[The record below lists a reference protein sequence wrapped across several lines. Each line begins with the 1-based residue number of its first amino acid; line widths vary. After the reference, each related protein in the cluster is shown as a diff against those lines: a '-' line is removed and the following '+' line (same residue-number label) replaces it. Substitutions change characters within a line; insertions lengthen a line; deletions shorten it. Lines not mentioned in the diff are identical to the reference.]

1 MNRCKGCGETL
12 QYDNP
17 NKIGYAVKGS
27 DICKRCFDLTH
38 YNKNVELNNYIDNDK
53 LLENINKKRVF
64 TIFLCDILSLSN
76 ETFKIYD
83 SINNDKVFVLT
94 KVDILP
100 KNIKYESI
108 IRNIENSFGIKP
120 LIFSYKSAMLKNN
133 LLSLIEKHRNV
144 LITGIVSSGKST
156 LINTLFDENIT
167 VSHFRNTTLDFIEI
181 NKDGLTII
189 DSPGFDTKVVTQR
202 SKNLLKEKIVNLKK
216 GFEVL
221 IDNVSLYSDEDVNIC
236 IFMPNLTV
244 KTYKNKDS
252 YKMVKINNNTDLV
265 FDNFFIYFKKGATIY
280 LNNDS
285 FNLRESIIG
294 KKYE

>member
-1 MNRCKGCGETL
+1 MNKCIGCGKAL
-12 QYDNP
+12 QYEDI

-38 YNKNVELNNYIDNDK
+38 YNKNIELNNYIDNNK
-53 LLENINKKRVF
+53 LLENINKKKIF

-76 ETFKIYD
+76 ETIRIYEN
-83 SINNDKVFVLT
+83 IQNDKVFVLT

-108 IRNIENSFGIKP
+108 IRNIENSFKIKP
-120 LIFSYKSAMLKNN
+120 LIFSYKNTKLKNN
-133 LLSLIEKHRNV
+133 LFSLIEKHKKV

-167 VSHFRNTTLDFIEI
+167 VSHYRNTTLDFIEI
-181 NKDGLTII
+181 NKDNLTII
-189 DSPGFDTKVVTQR
+189 DSPGFDTKVITER
-202 SKNLLKEKIVNLKK
+202 SKNVLKEKIINLKK
-216 GFEVL
+216 GFEL
-221 IDNVSLYSDEDVNIC
+221 TIDNISLYSDDDINIC

-244 KTYKNKDS
+244 KTYKNKDK

>member
-1 MNRCKGCGETL
+1 MNKCIGCGKAL
-12 QYDNP
+12 QYEDI

-27 DICKRCFDLTH
+27 DICKRCFDLTN
-38 YNKNVELNNYIDNDK
+38 YNKNIELNNYIDNNK
-53 LLENINKKRVF
+53 LLENINKKKIF

-76 ETFKIYD
+76 ETIKIYEN
-83 SINNDKVFVLT
+83 IQNDKVFVLT

-108 IRNIENSFGIKP
+108 IRNIENSFKIKP
-120 LIFSYKSAMLKNN
+120 LIFSYKNTKLKNN
-133 LLSLIEKHRNV
+133 LFSLIEKHKKV

-167 VSHFRNTTLDFIEI
+167 VSHYRNTTLDFIEI
-181 NKDGLTII
+181 NKDNLTII
-189 DSPGFDTKVVTQR
+189 DSPGFDTKVITER
-202 SKNLLKEKIVNLKK
+202 SKNILKEKIINLKK
-216 GFEVL
+216 GFEL
-221 IDNVSLYSDEDVNIC
+221 TIDNISLYSDDDINIC

-244 KTYKNKDS
+244 KTYKNKDK

>member
-1 MNRCKGCGETL
+1 MNKCIGCGKAL
-12 QYDNP
+12 QYEDI

-38 YNKNVELNNYIDNDK
+38 YNKNIELNNYIDNNK
-53 LLENINKKRVF
+53 LLEKINKKKIF

-76 ETFKIYD
+76 ETIKIYEN
-83 SINNDKVFVLT
+83 IQNDKVFVLT

-108 IRNIENSFGIKP
+108 IRNIENSFKIKP
-120 LIFSYKSAMLKNN
+120 LIFSYKNTKLKNN
-133 LLSLIEKHRNV
+133 LFSLIEKHKKV

-167 VSHFRNTTLDFIEI
+167 VSHYRNTTLDFIEI
-181 NKDGLTII
+181 NKDNLTII
-189 DSPGFDTKVVTQR
+189 DSPGFDTKVITER
-202 SKNLLKEKIVNLKK
+202 SKNVLKEKIINLKK
-216 GFEVL
+216 GFEL
-221 IDNVSLYSDEDVNIC
+221 TIDNISLYSDDDINIC
-236 IFMPNLTV
+236 IFMPNLMV
-244 KTYKNKDS
+244 KTYKNKDK

>member
-1 MNRCKGCGETL
+1 MNKCIGCGKAL
-12 QYDNP
+12 QYEDI

-38 YNKNVELNNYIDNDK
+38 YNKNIELNNYIDNNK
-53 LLENINKKRVF
+53 LLENINKKKIF

-76 ETFKIYD
+76 ETIKIYEN
-83 SINNDKVFVLT
+83 IQNDKVFVLT

-108 IRNIENSFGIKP
+108 IRNIENSFKIKP
-120 LIFSYKSAMLKNN
+120 LIFSCKNTKLKNN
-133 LLSLIEKHRNV
+133 LFSLIEKHKKV

-167 VSHFRNTTLDFIEI
+167 VSHYRNTTLDFIEI
-181 NKDGLTII
+181 NKDNLTII
-189 DSPGFDTKVVTQR
+189 DSPGFDTKVITER
-202 SKNLLKEKIVNLKK
+202 SKNILKEKIINLKK
-216 GFEVL
+216 GFEL
-221 IDNVSLYSDEDVNIC
+221 TIDNISLYSDDDINIC
-236 IFMPNLTV
+236 IFMPNLMV
-244 KTYKNKDS
+244 KTYKNKDK

>member
-1 MNRCKGCGETL
+1 MNKCIGCGETL
-12 QYDNP
+12 QYEDI

-27 DICKRCFDLTH
+27 DICKRCFDLNH
-38 YNKNVELNNYIDNDK
+38 YNKNIELNNYIDNNK
-53 LLENINKKRVF
+53 LLENINKKKIF

-76 ETFKIYD
+76 ETIKIYEN
-83 SINNDKVFVLT
+83 IQNDKVFVLT

-108 IRNIENSFGIKP
+108 IRNIENSFKIKP
-120 LIFSYKSAMLKNN
+120 LIFSYKNTKLKNN
-133 LLSLIEKHRNV
+133 LFSLIEKHKKV

-167 VSHFRNTTLDFIEI
+167 VSHYRNTTLDFIEI
-181 NKDGLTII
+181 NKDNLTII
-189 DSPGFDTKVVTQR
+189 DSPGFDTKVITER
-202 SKNLLKEKIVNLKK
+202 SKNILKEKIINLKK
-216 GFEVL
+216 GFEL
-221 IDNVSLYSDEDVNIC
+221 TIDNISLYSDDDINIC
-236 IFMPNLTV
+236 IFMPNLMV
-244 KTYKNKDS
+244 KTYKNKDK

>member
-1 MNRCKGCGETL
+1 MNKCVGCGKAL
-12 QYDNP
+12 QYEDI

-38 YNKNVELNNYIDNDK
+38 YNKNIELNNYIDNNK
-53 LLENINKKRVF
+53 LLENINKKKIF
-64 TIFLCDILSLSN
+64 TIFLCDIISLNN
-76 ETFKIYD
+76 ETIKIYEN
-83 SINNDKVFVLT
+83 IQNDKVFVLT

-108 IRNIENSFGIKP
+108 IRNIENSFKIKP
-120 LIFSYKSAMLKNN
+120 LIFSYKNTKLKNN
-133 LLSLIEKHRNV
+133 LFSLIEKHKKV

-167 VSHFRNTTLDFIEI
+167 VSHYRNTTLDFIEI
-181 NKDGLTII
+181 NKDNLTII
-189 DSPGFDTKVVTQR
+189 DSPGFDTKVITER
-202 SKNLLKEKIVNLKK
+202 SKNILKEKIINLKK
-216 GFEVL
+216 GFEL
-221 IDNVSLYSDEDVNIC
+221 TIDNISLYSDDDINIC
-236 IFMPNLTV
+236 IFMPNLMV
-244 KTYKNKDS
+244 KTYKNKDK

>member
-1 MNRCKGCGETL
+1 MNKCIGCGKTL
-12 QYDNP
+12 QYEDI

-38 YNKNVELNNYIDNDK
+38 YNKNIELNNYIDNNK
-53 LLENINKKRVF
+53 LLENINKKKIF

-76 ETFKIYD
+76 ETIKIYEN
-83 SINNDKVFVLT
+83 IQNDKVFVLT

-108 IRNIENSFGIKP
+108 IRNIENSFKIKP
-120 LIFSYKSAMLKNN
+120 LIFSYKNTKLKNN
-133 LLSLIEKHRNV
+133 LFSLIEKHKKV

-167 VSHFRNTTLDFIEI
+167 VSHYRNTTLDFIEI
-181 NKDGLTII
+181 NKDNLTII
-189 DSPGFDTKVVTQR
+189 DSPGFDTKVITER
-202 SKNLLKEKIVNLKK
+202 SKNILKEKIINLKK
-216 GFEVL
+216 GFEL
-221 IDNVSLYSDEDVNIC
+221 TIDNISLYSDDDINIC
-236 IFMPNLTV
+236 IFMPNLMV
-244 KTYKNKDS
+244 KTYKNKDT

>member
-1 MNRCKGCGETL
+1 MNKCIGCGKAL
-12 QYDNP
+12 QYEDI

-38 YNKNVELNNYIDNDK
+38 YNKNIELNNYIDNNK
-53 LLENINKKRVF
+53 LLENINKKKIF

-76 ETFKIYD
+76 ETIKIYEN
-83 SINNDKVFVLT
+83 IQNDKVFVLT

-108 IRNIENSFGIKP
+108 IRNIENSFKIKP
-120 LIFSYKSAMLKNN
+120 LIFSYKNTKLKNN
-133 LLSLIEKHRNV
+133 LFSLIEKHKKV

-167 VSHFRNTTLDFIEI
+167 VSHYRNTTLDFIEI
-181 NKDGLTII
+181 NKDNLTII
-189 DSPGFDTKVVTQR
+189 DSPGFDTKVITER
-202 SKNLLKEKIVNLKK
+202 SKNILKEKIINLKK
-216 GFEVL
+216 GFEL
-221 IDNVSLYSDEDVNIC
+221 TIDNISLYSDDDINIC
-236 IFMPNLTV
+236 IFMPNLMV
-244 KTYKNKDS
+244 KTYKNKDK

>member
-221 IDNVSLYSDEDVNIC
+221 IDNVSLYSDEDINIC

-265 FDNFFIYFKKGATIY
+265 FDNFFIYFKKGVTIY

>member
-1 MNRCKGCGETL
+1 MNKCIGCGKAL
-12 QYDNP
+12 QYEDI

-38 YNKNVELNNYIDNDK
+38 YNKNIELNNYIDNNK
-53 LLENINKKRVF
+53 LLENINKKKIF

-76 ETFKIYD
+76 ETIKIYEN
-83 SINNDKVFVLT
+83 IQNDKVFVLT

-108 IRNIENSFGIKP
+108 IRNIENSFKIKP
-120 LIFSYKSAMLKNN
+120 LIFSYKNTKLKNN
-133 LLSLIEKHRNV
+133 LFSLIEKHKKV

-167 VSHFRNTTLDFIEI
+167 VSHYRNTTLDFIEI
-181 NKDGLTII
+181 NKDNLTII
-189 DSPGFDTKVVTQR
+189 DSPGFDTKVITER
-202 SKNLLKEKIVNLKK
+202 SKNILKEKIINLKK
-216 GFEVL
+216 GFEL
-221 IDNVSLYSDEDVNIC
+221 TIDNISLYSDDDINIC
-236 IFMPNLTV
+236 IFMPNLMV
-244 KTYKNKDS
+244 KTYKNKDK

-280 LNNDS
+280 LNNDC
-285 FNLRESIIG
+285 FNLR
-294 KKYE
+294 

>member
-1 MNRCKGCGETL
+1 MNKCIGCGKAL
-12 QYDNP
+12 QYEDI

-38 YNKNVELNNYIDNDK
+38 YNKNIELNNYIDNNK
-53 LLENINKKRVF
+53 LLENINKKKIF

-76 ETFKIYD
+76 ETIKIYEN
-83 SINNDKVFVLT
+83 IQNDKVFVLT

-108 IRNIENSFGIKP
+108 IRNIENSFKIKP
-120 LIFSYKSAMLKNN
+120 LIFSYKNTKLKNN
-133 LLSLIEKHRNV
+133 LFSLIEKHKKV

-167 VSHFRNTTLDFIEI
+167 VSHYRNTTLDFIEI
-181 NKDGLTII
+181 NKDNLTII
-189 DSPGFDTKVVTQR
+189 DSPGFDTKVITER
-202 SKNLLKEKIVNLKK
+202 SKNILKEKIINLKK
-216 GFEVL
+216 GFEL
-221 IDNVSLYSDEDVNIC
+221 TIDNISLYSDDDIYIC
-236 IFMPNLTV
+236 IFMPNLMV
-244 KTYKNKDS
+244 KTYKNKDK

>member
-1 MNRCKGCGETL
+1 MNKCIGCGKTL
-12 QYDNP
+12 QYEDI
-17 NKIGYAVKGS
+17 NKIGFAVKGS

-38 YNKNVELNNYIDNDK
+38 YNKNIELNNYIDNNK
-53 LLENINKKRVF
+53 LLENINKKKIF

-76 ETFKIYD
+76 ETIKIYEN
-83 SINNDKVFVLT
+83 IQNDKVFVLT

-108 IRNIENSFGIKP
+108 IRNIENSFKIKP
-120 LIFSYKSAMLKNN
+120 LIFSYKNTKRKNN
-133 LLSLIEKHRNV
+133 LFSLIEKHKKV

-167 VSHFRNTTLDFIEI
+167 VSHYRNTTLDFIEI
-181 NKDGLTII
+181 NKDNLTII
-189 DSPGFDTKVVTQR
+189 DSPGFDTKVITER
-202 SKNLLKEKIVNLKK
+202 SKNILKEKIINLKK
-216 GFEVL
+216 DFEL
-221 IDNVSLYSDEDVNIC
+221 TIDNISLYSDDDINIC
-236 IFMPNLTV
+236 IFMPNLMV
-244 KTYKNKDS
+244 KTYKNKDK

>member
-1 MNRCKGCGETL
+1 MNKCIGCGKTL
-12 QYDNP
+12 QYEDI

-38 YNKNVELNNYIDNDK
+38 YNKNIELNNYIDNNK
-53 LLENINKKRVF
+53 LLENINKKKIF

-76 ETFKIYD
+76 ETIKIYEN
-83 SINNDKVFVLT
+83 IQNDKVFVLT

-108 IRNIENSFGIKP
+108 IRNIENSFKIKP
-120 LIFSYKSAMLKNN
+120 LIFSCKNTKLKNN
-133 LLSLIEKHRNV
+133 LFSLIEKHKKV

-167 VSHFRNTTLDFIEI
+167 VSHYRNTTLDFIEI
-181 NKDGLTII
+181 NKDNLTII
-189 DSPGFDTKVVTQR
+189 DSPGFDTKVITER
-202 SKNLLKEKIVNLKK
+202 SKNILKEKIINLKK
-216 GFEVL
+216 GFEL
-221 IDNVSLYSDEDVNIC
+221 TIDNISLYSDDDINIC
-236 IFMPNLTV
+236 IFMPNLMV
-244 KTYKNKDS
+244 KTYKNKDK

>member
-1 MNRCKGCGETL
+1 MNKCIGCGKAL
-12 QYDNP
+12 QYEDI

-38 YNKNVELNNYIDNDK
+38 YNKNIELNNYIDNNK
-53 LLENINKKRVF
+53 LLENINKKKIF

-76 ETFKIYD
+76 ETIKIYEN
-83 SINNDKVFVLT
+83 IQNDKVFVLT

-108 IRNIENSFGIKP
+108 IRNIENSFKIKP
-120 LIFSYKSAMLKNN
+120 LIFSYKNTKLKNN
-133 LLSLIEKHRNV
+133 LFSLIEKHKKV

-167 VSHFRNTTLDFIEI
+167 VSHYRNTTLDFIEI
-181 NKDGLTII
+181 NKDNLTII
-189 DSPGFDTKVVTQR
+189 DSPGFDTKVITER
-202 SKNLLKEKIVNLKK
+202 SKNILKEKIINLKK
-216 GFEVL
+216 GFEL
-221 IDNVSLYSDEDVNIC
+221 TIDNISLYSDDDINIC
-236 IFMPNLTV
+236 IFMPNLMV
-244 KTYKNKDS
+244 KTYKNKDK

-280 LNNDS
+280 LNNDN

>member
-1 MNRCKGCGETL
+1 MNKCIGCGKAL
-12 QYDNP
+12 QYEDI

-38 YNKNVELNNYIDNDK
+38 YNKNIELNNYIDNNK
-53 LLENINKKRVF
+53 LLENINKKKIF

-76 ETFKIYD
+76 ETIKIYEN
-83 SINNDKVFVLT
+83 IQNDKVFVLT

-108 IRNIENSFGIKP
+108 IRNIENSFKIKP
-120 LIFSYKSAMLKNN
+120 LIFSYKNTKLKNN
-133 LLSLIEKHRNV
+133 LFSLIEKHKKV

-167 VSHFRNTTLDFIEI
+167 VSHYRNTTLDFIEI
-181 NKDGLTII
+181 NKDNLTII
-189 DSPGFDTKVVTQR
+189 DSPGFDTKVITER
-202 SKNLLKEKIVNLKK
+202 SKNILKEKIINLKK
-216 GFEVL
+216 GFEL
-221 IDNVSLYSDEDVNIC
+221 TIDNISLYSDDDINIC
-236 IFMPNLTV
+236 IFMPNLMV
-244 KTYKNKDS
+244 KTYKNKYK
-252 YKMVKINNNTDLV
+252 YKMVKINNNTYLV

>member
-17 NKIGYAVKGS
+17 NKIGYAVNGS

-83 SINNDKVFVLT
+83 SINNDKAFVLT

-133 LLSLIEKHRNV
+133 LLSLIEKHRKV

>member
-1 MNRCKGCGETL
+1 MNKCIGCGKAL
-12 QYDNP
+12 QYEDI

-38 YNKNVELNNYIDNDK
+38 YNKNIELNNYIDNNK
-53 LLENINKKRVF
+53 LLENINKKKIF

-76 ETFKIYD
+76 ETIKIYEN
-83 SINNDKVFVLT
+83 IQNDKVFVLT

-108 IRNIENSFGIKP
+108 IRNIENSFKIKP
-120 LIFSYKSAMLKNN
+120 LIFSYKNTKLKNN
-133 LLSLIEKHRNV
+133 LFSLIEKHKKV

-167 VSHFRNTTLDFIEI
+167 VSHYRNTTLDFIEI
-181 NKDGLTII
+181 NKDNLTII
-189 DSPGFDTKVVTQR
+189 DSPGFDTKVITER
-202 SKNLLKEKIVNLKK
+202 SKNILKEKIINLKK
-216 GFEVL
+216 GFEL
-221 IDNVSLYSDEDVNIC
+221 TIDNISLYSDDDIYIC

-244 KTYKNKDS
+244 KTYKNKDK

>member
-1 MNRCKGCGETL
+1 MNKCIGCGEAL
-12 QYDNP
+12 QYEDI
-17 NKIGYAVKGS
+17 NKIGYAVNGS

-38 YNKNVELNNYIDNDK
+38 YNKNIELNNYIDNNK
-53 LLENINKKRVF
+53 LLENINKKKIF

-76 ETFKIYD
+76 ETIKIYEN
-83 SINNDKVFVLT
+83 IQNDKVFVLT

-108 IRNIENSFGIKP
+108 IRNIENSFKIKP
-120 LIFSYKSAMLKNN
+120 LIFSYKNTKLKNN
-133 LLSLIEKHRNV
+133 LFSLIEKHKKV

-167 VSHFRNTTLDFIEI
+167 VSHYRNTTLDFIEI
-181 NKDGLTII
+181 NKDNLTII
-189 DSPGFDTKVVTQR
+189 DSPGFDTKVITER
-202 SKNLLKEKIVNLKK
+202 SKNILKEKIINLKK
-216 GFEVL
+216 GFEL
-221 IDNVSLYSDEDVNIC
+221 TIDNISLYSDEDINIC
-236 IFMPNLTV
+236 IFMPNLMV
-244 KTYKNKDS
+244 KTYKNKDK
-252 YKMVKINNNTDLV
+252 YKMLKINNNTDLV
-265 FDNFFIYFKKGATIY
+265 FDNFFIYFKKGAIIY

>member
-1 MNRCKGCGETL
+1 MNKCIGCGKAL
-12 QYDNP
+12 QYEDI

-38 YNKNVELNNYIDNDK
+38 YNKNIELNNYIDNNK
-53 LLENINKKRVF
+53 LLENINKKKIF

-76 ETFKIYD
+76 ETINIYEN
-83 SINNDKVFVLT
+83 IQNDKVFVLT

-108 IRNIENSFGIKP
+108 IRNIENSFKIKP
-120 LIFSYKSAMLKNN
+120 LIFSYKNTKLKNN
-133 LLSLIEKHRNV
+133 LFSLIEKHKKV

-167 VSHFRNTTLDFIEI
+167 VSHYRNTTLDFIEI
-181 NKDGLTII
+181 NKDNLTII
-189 DSPGFDTKVVTQR
+189 DSPGFDTKVITER
-202 SKNLLKEKIVNLKK
+202 SKNVLKEKIINLKK
-216 GFEVL
+216 GFEL
-221 IDNVSLYSDEDVNIC
+221 TIDNISLYSDDDINIC

-244 KTYKNKDS
+244 KTNKNKDK

>member
-1 MNRCKGCGETL
+1 MNKCIGWCETL
-12 QYDNP
+12 QYEDI
-17 NKIGYAVKGS
+17 NKIGYAVNGS

-38 YNKNVELNNYIDNDK
+38 YNKNIELNNYIDNNK
-53 LLENINKKRVF
+53 LLENINKKKIF

-76 ETFKIYD
+76 ETIKIYEN
-83 SINNDKVFVLT
+83 IQNDKVFVLT

-108 IRNIENSFGIKP
+108 IRNIENSFKIKP
-120 LIFSYKSAMLKNN
+120 LIFSYKNTKLKNN
-133 LLSLIEKHRNV
+133 LFSLIEKHKKV

-167 VSHFRNTTLDFIEI
+167 VSHYRNTTLDFIEI
-181 NKDGLTII
+181 NKDNLTII
-189 DSPGFDTKVVTQR
+189 DSPGFDTKVITER
-202 SKNLLKEKIVNLKK
+202 SKNILKEKIINLKK
-216 GFEVL
+216 GFEL
-221 IDNVSLYSDEDVNIC
+221 TIDNISLYSDDDINIC
-236 IFMPNLTV
+236 IFMPNLMV
-244 KTYKNKDS
+244 KTYKNKDK

>member
-1 MNRCKGCGETL
+1 MNKCVGCGKAL
-12 QYDNP
+12 QYEDI

-38 YNKNVELNNYIDNDK
+38 YNKNIELNNYIDNNK
-53 LLENINKKRVF
+53 LLENINKKKIF

-76 ETFKIYD
+76 ETIKIYEN
-83 SINNDKVFVLT
+83 IQNDKVFVLT

-108 IRNIENSFGIKP
+108 IRNIENSFKIKP
-120 LIFSYKSAMLKNN
+120 LIFSYKNTKLKNN
-133 LLSLIEKHRNV
+133 LFSLIEKHKKV

-167 VSHFRNTTLDFIEI
+167 VSHYRNTTLDFIEI
-181 NKDGLTII
+181 NKDNLTII
-189 DSPGFDTKVVTQR
+189 DSPGFDTKVITER
-202 SKNLLKEKIVNLKK
+202 SKNVLKEKIINLKK
-216 GFEVL
+216 GFEL
-221 IDNVSLYSDEDVNIC
+221 TIDNISLYSDDDIYIC
-236 IFMPNLTV
+236 IFMPNLMV
-244 KTYKNKDS
+244 KTYKNKDK

>member
-1 MNRCKGCGETL
+1 MNKCIGCGKAL
-12 QYDNP
+12 QYEDI

-38 YNKNVELNNYIDNDK
+38 YNKNIELNNYIDNNK
-53 LLENINKKRVF
+53 LLEKINKKKIF

-76 ETFKIYD
+76 ETIKIYEN
-83 SINNDKVFVLT
+83 IQNDKVFVLT

-108 IRNIENSFGIKP
+108 IRNIENSFKIKP
-120 LIFSYKSAMLKNN
+120 LIFSYKNTKLKNN
-133 LLSLIEKHRNV
+133 LFSLIEKHKKV

-167 VSHFRNTTLDFIEI
+167 VSHYRNTTLDFIEI
-181 NKDGLTII
+181 NKDNLTII
-189 DSPGFDTKVVTQR
+189 DSPGFDTKVITER
-202 SKNLLKEKIVNLKK
+202 SKNILKEKIINLKK
-216 GFEVL
+216 GFEL
-221 IDNVSLYSDEDVNIC
+221 TIDNISLYSDDDINIC
-236 IFMPNLTV
+236 IFMPNLMV
-244 KTYKNKDS
+244 KTYKNKDK

>member
-1 MNRCKGCGETL
+1 MNKCIGCGETL
-12 QYDNP
+12 QDEDI

-38 YNKNVELNNYIDNDK
+38 YNKNIELNNYIDNNK
-53 LLENINKKRVF
+53 LLENINKKKIF

-76 ETFKIYD
+76 ETIKIYEN
-83 SINNDKVFVLT
+83 IQNDKVFVLT

-108 IRNIENSFGIKP
+108 IRNIENSFKIKP
-120 LIFSYKSAMLKNN
+120 LIFSYKNTKLKNN
-133 LLSLIEKHRNV
+133 LFSLIEKHKKV

-167 VSHFRNTTLDFIEI
+167 VSHYRNTTLDFIEI
-181 NKDGLTII
+181 NKDNLTII
-189 DSPGFDTKVVTQR
+189 DSPGFDTKVITER
-202 SKNLLKEKIVNLKK
+202 SKNILKEKIINLKK
-216 GFEVL
+216 GFEL
-221 IDNVSLYSDEDVNIC
+221 TIDNISLYSDDDINIC
-236 IFMPNLTV
+236 IFMPNLMV
-244 KTYKNKDS
+244 KTYKNKDK

>member
-1 MNRCKGCGETL
+1 MNKCIGCGKTL
-12 QYDNP
+12 QYEDI

-38 YNKNVELNNYIDNDK
+38 YNKNIELNNYIDNNK
-53 LLENINKKRVF
+53 LLENINKKKIF

-76 ETFKIYD
+76 ETIKIYEN
-83 SINNDKVFVLT
+83 IQNDKVFVLT

-108 IRNIENSFGIKP
+108 IRNIENSFKIKP
-120 LIFSYKSAMLKNN
+120 LIFSYKNTKLKNN
-133 LLSLIEKHRNV
+133 LFSLIEKHKKV

-167 VSHFRNTTLDFIEI
+167 VSHYRNTTLDFIEI
-181 NKDGLTII
+181 NKDNLTII
-189 DSPGFDTKVVTQR
+189 DSPGFDTKVITER
-202 SKNLLKEKIVNLKK
+202 SKNILKEKIINLKK
-216 GFEVL
+216 GFEL
-221 IDNVSLYSDEDVNIC
+221 TIDNISLYSDDDINIC
-236 IFMPNLTV
+236 IFMTNLMV
-244 KTYKNKDS
+244 KTYKNKDK

>member
-83 SINNDKVFVLT
+83 SINNDKAFVLT

-221 IDNVSLYSDEDVNIC
+221 IDNVSLYSDEDINIC

>member
-1 MNRCKGCGETL
+1 MNKCIGCGKAL
-12 QYDNP
+12 QYEDI

-38 YNKNVELNNYIDNDK
+38 YNKNIELNNYIDNNK
-53 LLENINKKRVF
+53 LLENINKKKIF

-76 ETFKIYD
+76 ETIKIYEN
-83 SINNDKVFVLT
+83 ILNDKVFVLT

-108 IRNIENSFGIKP
+108 IRNIENSFKIKP
-120 LIFSYKSAMLKNN
+120 LIFSYKNTKLKNN
-133 LLSLIEKHRNV
+133 LFSLIEKHKKV

-167 VSHFRNTTLDFIEI
+167 VSHYRNTTLDFIEI
-181 NKDGLTII
+181 NKDNLTII
-189 DSPGFDTKVVTQR
+189 DSPGFDTKVITER
-202 SKNLLKEKIVNLKK
+202 SKNILKEKIINLKK
-216 GFEVL
+216 GFEL
-221 IDNVSLYSDEDVNIC
+221 TIDNISLYSDDDINIC
-236 IFMPNLTV
+236 IFMPNLMV
-244 KTYKNKDS
+244 KTYKNKDK

>member
-1 MNRCKGCGETL
+1 MNKCIGCGKTL
-12 QYDNP
+12 QYEDI

-38 YNKNVELNNYIDNDK
+38 YNKNIELNNYIDNNK
-53 LLENINKKRVF
+53 LLEKINKKKIF

-76 ETFKIYD
+76 ETIKIYEN
-83 SINNDKVFVLT
+83 IQNDKVFVLT

-108 IRNIENSFGIKP
+108 IRNIENSFKIKP
-120 LIFSYKSAMLKNN
+120 LIFSYKNTKLKNN
-133 LLSLIEKHRNV
+133 LFSLIEKHKKV

-167 VSHFRNTTLDFIEI
+167 VSHYRNTTLDFIEI
-181 NKDGLTII
+181 NKDNLTII
-189 DSPGFDTKVVTQR
+189 DSPGFDTKVITER
-202 SKNLLKEKIVNLKK
+202 SKNVLKEKIINLKK
-216 GFEVL
+216 GFEL
-221 IDNVSLYSDEDVNIC
+221 TIDNISLYSDDDINIC
-236 IFMPNLTV
+236 IFMPNLMV
-244 KTYKNKDS
+244 KTYKNKDK

>member
-1 MNRCKGCGETL
+1 MNKCIGCGKAL
-12 QYDNP
+12 QYEDI

-38 YNKNVELNNYIDNDK
+38 YNKNIELNNYIDNNK
-53 LLENINKKRVF
+53 LLENINKKKIF

-76 ETFKIYD
+76 ETIKIYEN
-83 SINNDKVFVLT
+83 IQNDKVFVLT

-108 IRNIENSFGIKP
+108 IRNIENSFKIKP
-120 LIFSYKSAMLKNN
+120 LIFSYKNTKLKNN
-133 LLSLIEKHRNV
+133 LFSLIEKHKKV

-167 VSHFRNTTLDFIEI
+167 VSHYRNTTLDFIEI
-181 NKDGLTII
+181 NKDNLTII
-189 DSPGFDTKVVTQR
+189 DSPGFDTKVITER
-202 SKNLLKEKIVNLKK
+202 SKNVLKEKIINLKK
-216 GFEVL
+216 GFEL
-221 IDNVSLYSDEDVNIC
+221 TIDNISLYSDDDINIC
-236 IFMPNLTV
+236 IFIPNLMV
-244 KTYKNKDS
+244 KTYKNKDK

>member
-1 MNRCKGCGETL
+1 MNKCIGCGETL
-12 QYDNP
+12 QYEDI
-17 NKIGYAVKGS
+17 NKIGFGVKGS
-27 DICKRCFDLTH
+27 DICKKYFNLTN
-38 YNKNVELNNYIDNDK
+38 YNKNIKINNYIDNNK
-53 LLENINKKRVF
+53 LLENINKKKIF

-76 ETFKIYD
+76 ETIRIYEN
-83 SINNDKVFVLT
+83 IQNDKVFVLT

-108 IRNIENSFGIKP
+108 IRNIENSFKIKP
-120 LIFSYKSAMLKNN
+120 LIFSYKNTKLKNN
-133 LLSLIEKHRNV
+133 LFSLIEKHKKV

-167 VSHFRNTTLDFIEI
+167 VSHYRNTTLDFIEI
-181 NKDGLTII
+181 NKDNLTII
-189 DSPGFDTKVVTQR
+189 DSPGFDTKVITER
-202 SKNLLKEKIVNLKK
+202 SKNILKEKIINLKK
-216 GFEVL
+216 GFEL
-221 IDNVSLYSDEDVNIC
+221 TIDNISLYSDDDINIC
-236 IFMPNLTV
+236 IFMPNLMV
-244 KTYKNKDS
+244 KTYKNKDK

>member
-1 MNRCKGCGETL
+1 MNKCIGCGKTL
-12 QYDNP
+12 QYEDI

-38 YNKNVELNNYIDNDK
+38 YNKNIELNNYIDNNK
-53 LLENINKKRVF
+53 LLEKINKKKIF

-76 ETFKIYD
+76 ETIKIYEN
-83 SINNDKVFVLT
+83 IQNDKVFVLT

-108 IRNIENSFGIKP
+108 IRNIENSFKIKP
-120 LIFSYKSAMLKNN
+120 LIFSYKNTKLKNN
-133 LLSLIEKHRNV
+133 LFSLIEKHKKV

-167 VSHFRNTTLDFIEI
+167 VSHYRNTTLDFIEI
-181 NKDGLTII
+181 NKDNLTII
-189 DSPGFDTKVVTQR
+189 DSPGFDTKVITER
-202 SKNLLKEKIVNLKK
+202 SKNILKEKIINLKK
-216 GFEVL
+216 GFEL
-221 IDNVSLYSDEDVNIC
+221 TIDNISLYSDDDINIC
-236 IFMPNLTV
+236 IFMPNLMF
-244 KTYKNKDS
+244 KTYKNKDK

>member
-1 MNRCKGCGETL
+1 MNKCIGCGKTL
-12 QYDNP
+12 QYEDI
-17 NKIGYAVKGS
+17 NKIGFAVKGS

-38 YNKNVELNNYIDNDK
+38 YNKNIELNNYIDNNK
-53 LLENINKKRVF
+53 LLENINKKKIF

-76 ETFKIYD
+76 ETIKIYEN
-83 SINNDKVFVLT
+83 IQNDKVFVLT

-108 IRNIENSFGIKP
+108 IRNIENSFKIKP
-120 LIFSYKSAMLKNN
+120 LIFSYKNTKLKNN
-133 LLSLIEKHRNV
+133 LFSLIEKHKKV

-167 VSHFRNTTLDFIEI
+167 VSHYRNTTLDFIEI
-181 NKDGLTII
+181 NKDNLTII
-189 DSPGFDTKVVTQR
+189 DSPGFDTKVITER
-202 SKNLLKEKIVNLKK
+202 SKNILKEKIINLKK
-216 GFEVL
+216 GFEL
-221 IDNVSLYSDEDVNIC
+221 TIDNISLYSDDDINIC
-236 IFMPNLTV
+236 IFMPNLMV
-244 KTYKNKDS
+244 KTYKNKDK

>member
-1 MNRCKGCGETL
+1 MNKCIGCGKTL
-12 QYDNP
+12 QYEDI
-17 NKIGYAVKGS
+17 NKIGYAVKVS

-38 YNKNVELNNYIDNDK
+38 YNKNIELNNYIDNNK
-53 LLENINKKRVF
+53 LLEKINKKKIF

-76 ETFKIYD
+76 ETIKIYEN
-83 SINNDKVFVLT
+83 IQNDKVFVLT

-108 IRNIENSFGIKP
+108 IRNIENSFKIKP
-120 LIFSYKSAMLKNN
+120 LIFSYKNTKLKNN
-133 LLSLIEKHRNV
+133 LFSLIEKHKKV

-167 VSHFRNTTLDFIEI
+167 VSHYRNTTLDFIEI
-181 NKDGLTII
+181 NKDNLTII
-189 DSPGFDTKVVTQR
+189 DSPGFDTKVITER
-202 SKNLLKEKIVNLKK
+202 SKNVLKEKIINLKK
-216 GFEVL
+216 GFEL
-221 IDNVSLYSDEDVNIC
+221 TIDNISLYSDDDINIC

-244 KTYKNKDS
+244 KTYKNKDK

>member
-1 MNRCKGCGETL
+1 MNKCIGCGKTL
-12 QYDNP
+12 QYEDI

-27 DICKRCFDLTH
+27 DICKRCFELTH
-38 YNKNVELNNYIDNDK
+38 YNKNIELNNYIDNNK
-53 LLENINKKRVF
+53 LLENINKKKIF

-76 ETFKIYD
+76 ETIKIYEN
-83 SINNDKVFVLT
+83 IQNDKVFVLT

-108 IRNIENSFGIKP
+108 IRNIENSFKIKP
-120 LIFSYKSAMLKNN
+120 LIFSYKNTKLKNN
-133 LLSLIEKHRNV
+133 LFSLIEKHKKV

-167 VSHFRNTTLDFIEI
+167 VSHYRNTTLDFIEI
-181 NKDGLTII
+181 NKDNLTII
-189 DSPGFDTKVVTQR
+189 DSPGFDTKVITER
-202 SKNLLKEKIVNLKK
+202 SKNILKEKIINLKK
-216 GFEVL
+216 GFEL
-221 IDNVSLYSDEDVNIC
+221 TIDNISLYSDDDINIC
-236 IFMPNLTV
+236 IFMPNLMV
-244 KTYKNKDS
+244 KTYKNKDK

>member
-1 MNRCKGCGETL
+1 MNKCIGCGETL
-12 QYDNP
+12 QYEDI

-38 YNKNVELNNYIDNDK
+38 YNKNIELNNYIDNNK
-53 LLENINKKRVF
+53 LLENINKKKIF

-76 ETFKIYD
+76 ETIKIYEN
-83 SINNDKVFVLT
+83 IQNDKVFVKT
-94 KVDILP
+94 KKNKIP

-108 IRNIENSFGIKP
+108 IRNIENSFKIKP
-120 LIFSYKSAMLKNN
+120 LIFSYKNTKLKNN
-133 LLSLIEKHRNV
+133 LFSLIEKHKKV

-167 VSHFRNTTLDFIEI
+167 VSHYRNTTLDFIEI
-181 NKDGLTII
+181 NKDNLTII
-189 DSPGFDTKVVTQR
+189 DSPGFDTKVITER
-202 SKNLLKEKIVNLKK
+202 SKNILKEKIINLKK
-216 GFEVL
+216 GFEL
-221 IDNVSLYSDEDVNIC
+221 TIDNISLYSDDDINIC
-236 IFMPNLTV
+236 IFMPNLMV
-244 KTYKNKDS
+244 KTYKNKDK

>member
-1 MNRCKGCGETL
+1 MNKCIGCGETL
-12 QYDNP
+12 QYEDI

-38 YNKNVELNNYIDNDK
+38 YNKNIELNNYIDNNK
-53 LLENINKKRVF
+53 LLENINKKKIF

-76 ETFKIYD
+76 ETIKIYEN
-83 SINNDKVFVLT
+83 IQNDKVFVLT

-108 IRNIENSFGIKP
+108 IRNIENSFKIKP
-120 LIFSYKSAMLKNN
+120 LIFSYKNTKLKNN
-133 LLSLIEKHRNV
+133 LFSLIEKHKKV

-167 VSHFRNTTLDFIEI
+167 VSHYRNTTLDFIEI
-181 NKDGLTII
+181 NKDNLTII
-189 DSPGFDTKVVTQR
+189 DSPGFDTKVITER
-202 SKNLLKEKIVNLKK
+202 SKNILKEKIINLKK
-216 GFEVL
+216 GFELTV
-221 IDNVSLYSDEDVNIC
+221 DNISLYSDEDINIC
-236 IFMPNLTV
+236 IFMPNLMD
-244 KTYKNKDS
+244 KTYKNKDK